1 MIVYV
6 AENAEE
12 APAISPR
19 MLAKQLNIGNPA
31 SLERRIQR
39 ELEEQGLWTYFVS
52 LSFFLV
58 EQNL

>member
-39 ELEEQGLWTYFVS
+39 ELEEQGLF
-52 LSFFLV
+52 LSFSFLM

>member
-39 ELEEQGLWTYFVS
+39 ELEEQGLWTYF
-52 LSFFLV
+52 FFFFFWM